1 MTLIEH
7 AMTAVCMADTTDTV
21 GGSHLA
27 YINHGTAAFSEL
39 LARLLG
45 SLSSSAFWHT
55 KQPSRGCSSWSY
67 QVDLSRTRSA
77 AQQLYQQPKSA
88 IMHTQWG
95 TTAWDAVV
103 RDGFGSRSRS
113 SSYRSCAHQGPD
125 LLVILAHLHGTTLE
139 HRCRITTPSPSS
151 HFGSVRGT
159 LPAVLLS
166 LILALGAMSLSVKFY

>member
-67 QVDLSRTRSA
+67 QVDLSRTRSS

-113 SSYRSCAHQGPD
+113 SSYRSCKHQGPD
-125 LLVILAHLHGTTLE
+125 RLVILAHLHGATLE
-139 HRCRITTPSPSS
+139 HRC
-151 HFGSVRGT
+151 
-159 LPAVLLS
+159 
-166 LILALGAMSLSVKFY
+166 